1 MPHTKSASVVN
12 HVTVHDQIPGS
23 SRIFPGNTNMVLM
36 SVVIFAQKNCPDIER
51 KEMLR
56 RTKYEQTMEDISKL
70 RIPYCQIVII
80 TRNVKDNRLCACVY
94 MHLIAYSLCHL
105 FVRLFIHS
113 FIHSIIRS
121 LICLLYYLSI
131 HSLIYSFWTCICSLK
146 IRTLP
151 IPSLYGHKD
160 LSFLLLVQIKTYPNL
175 WKQSLRTFC
184 NFSQL
189 PLS

>member
-1 MPHTKSASVVN
+1 MPHTKSAPVVN

-23 SRIFPGNTNMVLM
+23 SRIFPGNTNMVLI

-80 TRNVKDNRLCACVY
+80 TTNVKGNRLYMCMGVY
-94 MHLIAYSLCHL
+94 AFNRLFIMPSL
-105 FVRLFIHS
+105 RSFIHS
-113 FIHSIIRS
+113 FIHSFIRS

-131 HSLIYSFWTCICSLK
+131 HSLVYSF
-146 IRTLP
+146 
-151 IPSLYGHKD
+151 
-160 LSFLLLVQIKTYPNL
+160 
-175 WKQSLRTFC
+175 
-184 NFSQL
+184 
-189 PLS
+189 